1 LKRASIINFIS
12 VLSNEILT
20 IKSAL
25 TKENI
30 QTSFN
35 KNLPVINHNK
45 PFQSLNFLKS
55 NIFTI
60 HIILKDTN
68 HSLLF
73 EKCYE
78 SDNFGNFHIS
88 ISTKD
93 FSEEVNF
100 IEVYETSIAPGI
112 ELHLGVFFPMKIS
125 NPKNIIISDF
135 DKTLVDTKYS
145 TTKEVFNSLTQPL
158 NFFPTVKQSLDL
170 FNKYRDN
177 GFHPF
182 ILSASPLFYE
192 RPIRDWLYQ
201 NKIYNAS
208 IFLKDLRRM
217 FSIDL
222 GDLTT
227 KDIKLQ
233 GIYKLN
239 HLIDIICMTGIP
251 DKLILIGDN
260 FESDPIIYA
269 TLAKILNQNPGPW
282 AIWNKIHD
290 MKYYQLTTKQN
301 TLLLEKLYYLNSIL
315 QEKGKSHNVEIEIFI
330 RTNNKED
337 IIRLPDFFAPC
348 KKIIQP
354 YYAS

>member
-1 LKRASIINFIS
+1 MKRASIIHFIS
-12 VLSNEILT
+12 ILSNENLA

-25 TKENI
+25 TQENI

-45 PFQSLNFLKS
+45 PFQSLNFLRS
-55 NIFTI
+55 NLFII
-60 HIILKDTN
+60 NIILKDSN
-68 HSLLF
+68 HCLLF
-73 EKCYE
+73 KKSYE
-78 SDNFGNFHIS
+78 SDNFGNFHINIATRS
-88 ISTKD
+88 
-93 FSEEVNF
+93 FSQEVKF
-100 IEVYETSIAPGI
+100 IEVYETSLAPGI
-112 ELHLGVFFPMKIS
+112 ELHLGVFFPMKINS
-125 NPKNIIISDF
+125 PKNILISDF

-145 TTKEVFNSLTQPL
+145 TTKDVVNSLTQPL
-158 NFFPTVKQSLDL
+158 SFFPTVKESLNL
-170 FNKYRDN
+170 FNKYRDS

-217 FSIDL
+217 LSVNL

-239 HLIDIICMTGIP
+239 HLIDILCMTGIP
-251 DKLILIGDN
+251 DKLILMGDN

-269 TLAKILNQNPGPW
+269 TLAKILNKTPEPW

-315 QEKGKSHNVEIEIFI
+315 QEKDKSHKVDIEIFI
-330 RTNNKED
+330 RTNNKHD
-337 IIRLPDFFAPC
+337 IIRLPDFFTPC
-348 KKIIQP
+348 KNLIQL